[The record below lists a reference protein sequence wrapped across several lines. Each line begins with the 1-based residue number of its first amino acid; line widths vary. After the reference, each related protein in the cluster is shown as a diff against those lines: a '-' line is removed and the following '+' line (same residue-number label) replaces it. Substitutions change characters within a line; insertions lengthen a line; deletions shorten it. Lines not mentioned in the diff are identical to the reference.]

1 MSRIR
6 IGNMQYTV
14 TRAGCFYY
22 EFGRRVYMNLFWLK
36 LPDATTREI
45 GLHKAPAY
53 YRVYKILEKHG
64 KWMHGMGIS
73 RRYGVPNS
81 TVAQALKKLCTA
93 GYVGKICTENEIYYR
108 ALVVLLAI
116 IIKLF

>member
-36 LPDATTREI
+36 LPDMTVRQL
-45 GLHKAPAY
+45 GVYSAPTY
-53 YRVYKILEKHG
+53 YRVHKLLEREHR
-64 KWMHGMGIS
+64 WMSAVEIEKRYDLSSRQNIS
-73 RRYGVPNS
+73 WSLR
-81 TVAQALKKLCTA
+81 KLYNA
-93 GYVGKICTENEIYYR
+93 GYLDRDKTENDVYYR
-108 ALVVLLAI
+108 
-116 IIKLF
+116 IKQ

>member
-64 KWMHGMGIS
+64 KWMHGLDIS
-73 RRYGVPNS
+73 TRFNIAQP
-81 TVAQALKKLCTA
+81 TTFQALWSLHKK
-93 GYVGKICTENEIYYR
+93 GYIERHRTKKEIYYR
-108 ALVVLLAI
+108 V
-116 IIKLF
+116 KNESD